1 MKVTEKKGIR
11 FRIYLVAFFF
21 LAGLGAVLARAYQL
35 QVLQKDKLASLA
47 RAGYRGVV
55 KLPPKRGIIY
65 DREGHELAASVE
77 VGSIYVH
84 PHLVEK
90 KAEAA
95 RELAKALDMKEA
107 ALFDILQ
114 SDKPFVWLDRKT
126 SPERIK
132 QVKALEL
139 EGVGVTTE
147 TRRFYPGKEVG
158 AHLIGF
164 AGDDNQGLEGLEKS
178 YDKLLR
184 GPEYTVIEMRDALG
198 RPFYVSR
205 PMPEDQE
212 MHHLVLTIDKDI
224 EYKAQQALQAA
235 VEGTKAKGGHCII
248 VNPETGEIL
257 AMAVAPEFNPNVFWK
272 YHPNEWRNRA
282 IADVYEPGSAI
293 KPFLLAAGLDT
304 GTVTP
309 QSLFF
314 CENGQYQVGNNIIHD
329 SEGKGHGTLSVAEIV
344 AYSSNIGAVKIGE
357 KLGYKR
363 YTEYLKKFGFGEK
376 TGIDLE
382 GEREG
387 YIRPPKEATEID
399 KATSFFGQGITV
411 SSIQLLMAMAAI
423 ANGGKLMRPY
433 VVKAVKDGSGR
444 VVKENHPEVVRKVIA
459 PDAAEEVVRIL
470 EMAVSQKG
478 GTGAL
483 AAIPGYKVAGKTG
496 TSQKVDSRTKRYSN
510 KNYVTLFLGLVPA
523 DKPKLAIL
531 VMVDDPEKKKY
542 GGLVAAPV
550 FKEVGAWTL
559 NHLGINPDIMLA
571 GREVKAVQG
580 NGKGSPSSLHME
592 VIQEGPN
599 KLPDFSGQSMREV
612 LRGGES
618 LGLKVV
624 LEGTGLAFKQDPEP
638 GSSLTQVSEVK
649 VSFRPPT

>member
-1 MKVTEKKGIR
+1 MRVTEKRGIR

-35 QVLQKDKLASLA
+35 QVLQKEKLASLA

-55 KLPPKRGIIY
+55 KLPPKRGVIY
-65 DREGHELAASVE
+65 DRDGHELAVSVE
-77 VGSIYVH
+77 TGSIYVH
-84 PHLVEK
+84 PHLVENK
-90 KAEAA
+90 VEAA
-95 RELAKALDMKEA
+95 RDLAKALDMKEA
-107 ALFDILQ
+107 AVLDILQ
-114 SDKPFVWLDRKT
+114 SDKPFVWLDRKA

-132 QVKALEL
+132 GVKALDL

-147 TRRFYPGKEVG
+147 TRRYYPSKEAG

-184 GPEYTVIEMRDALG
+184 GPEYTIIQMRDALG

-224 EYKAQQALQAA
+224 QYRAQQALQAA
-235 VEGTKAKGGHCII
+235 VEGTRAKGGHCII
-248 VNPETGEIL
+248 VDPETGEIL
-257 AMAVAPEFNPNVFWK
+257 AMAVVPMFNPNVFET
-272 YHPNEWRNRA
+272 YHPGEWRNRA
-282 IADVYEPGSAI
+282 IADVYEPGSTI
-293 KPFLLAAGLDT
+293 KAFLLSAGLDT
-304 GTVTP
+304 GAVTP
-309 QSLFF
+309 QTLFF

-329 SEGKGHGTLSVAEIV
+329 HDREGHGTLSVAEIIV
-344 AYSSNIGAVKIGE
+344 RSSNIGAVKIGE

-363 YTEYLKKFGFGEK
+363 YVEYLKKFGFGEK

-387 YIRPPKEATEID
+387 FIRPPKEATEID
-399 KATSFFGQGITV
+399 KDTSFFGQGITV
-411 SSIQLLMAMAAI
+411 SSIQLVMAMAAI
-423 ANGGKLMRPY
+423 GNGGKLMRPY
-433 VVKAVKDGSGR
+433 VVKAVKDSGGR
-444 VVKENHPEVVRKVIA
+444 VVKEIGPEVVRRVVTPETAKK
-459 PDAAEEVVRIL
+459 VVRIL
-470 EMAVSQKG
+470 EAAVSHEG

-483 AAIPGYKVAGKTG
+483 AAISGYKVAGKTG
-496 TSQKVDSRTKRYSN
+496 TSQKVDPRTRRYSS
-510 KNYVTLFLGLVPA
+510 KHYVTLFVGLVPV

-531 VMVDDPEKKKY
+531 VMVDDPEGKKY
-542 GGLVAAPV
+542 GGLAAAPV

-559 NHLGINPDIMLA
+559 NHLRINPEIVLA
-571 GREVKAVQG
+571 QG
-580 NGKGSPSSLHME
+580 GAHGDQENGKGSPSSLHVE
-592 VIQEGPN
+592 VTQQGPN
-599 KLPDFSGQSMREV
+599 RLPDFSGMSMREV

-618 LGLKVV
+618 LGLKVL
-624 LEGTGLAFKQDPEP
+624 LEGTGLAFKQVPEP
-638 GSSLTQVSEVK
+638 GASLAQVSEVK

>member
-1 MKVTEKKGIR
+1 MKVNEKKGVR
-11 FRIYLVAFFF
+11 YRIYLVAFFF
-21 LAGLGAVLARAYQL
+21 IAALGVILARAYQL
-35 QVLQKDKLASLA
+35 QVLQKEKLASLA

-65 DREGHELAASVE
+65 DRDGHELAASVE
-77 VGSIYVH
+77 MGSIYVH
-84 PHLVEK
+84 PYLVEK
-90 KAEAA
+90 KAQAA
-95 RELAKALDMKEA
+95 RELAKALGMKESTV
-107 ALFDILQ
+107 FDILQ

-132 QVKALEL
+132 QVKALGL

-147 TRRFYPGKEVG
+147 TRRYYPSKEVG
-158 AHLIGF
+158 AHVIGF

-212 MHHLVLTIDKDI
+212 MHHLILTIDKDI
-224 EYKAQQALQAA
+224 QYKAQQALQAA
-235 VEGTKAKGGHCII
+235 VEETKAKGGHCII

-257 AMAVAPEFNPNVFWK
+257 AMAVVPVFNPNVFWK
-272 YHPNEWRNRA
+272 HHPNEWRNRA

-293 KPFLLAAGLDT
+293 KPFLLAAALDT
-304 GTVTP
+304 GTLTP
-309 QSLFF
+309 QSLLF
-314 CENGQYQVGNNIIHD
+314 CENGEYQVGNNTIHD
-329 SEGKGHGTLSVAEIV
+329 HDRKGHGTLSVSEIIT
-344 AYSSNIGAVKIGE
+344 YSSNIGAVKIGE

-363 YTEYLKKFGFGEK
+363 YVEYLKKFGFGVR

-387 YIRPPKEATEID
+387 YIRPPREATEID

-411 SSIQLLMAMAAI
+411 SSIQLLMAFAAI

-433 VVKAVKDGSGR
+433 VVKAVKDANGR
-444 VVKENHPEVVRKVIA
+444 VVKENHPEVVRKIIA
-459 PDAAEEVVRIL
+459 PETAKEVVQVL
-470 EMAVSQKG
+470 EMVVSQKG
-478 GTGAL
+478 GTGTL
-483 AAIPGYKVAGKTG
+483 AAISGYKVAGKTG
-496 TSQKVDSRTKRYSN
+496 TSQKVDPRTRRYSG
-510 KNYVTLFLGLVPA
+510 KNYVTLFLGLVPV
-523 DKPKLAIL
+523 DKPKLAVL
-531 VMVDDPEKKKY
+531 VMVDEPAMKKY

-550 FKEVGAWTL
+550 FKEVATWSL
-559 NHLGINPDIMLA
+559 NHLRINPDIMLA
-571 GREVKAVQG
+571 KGEDKAGQR
-580 NGKGSPSSLHME
+580 NDKDSASSLHVE
-592 VIQEGPN
+592 LIQEGPN
-599 KLPDFSGQSMREV
+599 QLPDFSGLSMREV

-624 LEGTGLAFKQDPEP
+624 LEGTGLAFKQVPQP
-638 GSSLTQVSEVK
+638 GSSLSQVSEVK

>member
-1 MKVTEKKGIR
+1 MKVTEKRGIR
-11 FRIYLVAFFF
+11 VRIYLVAFFF
-21 LAGLGAVLARAYQL
+21 LASLGAVLARTYQL

-47 RAGYRGVV
+47 MAGYRGVI

-77 VGSIYVH
+77 VGSIYIH

-90 KAEAA
+90 KAETA
-95 RELAKALDMKEA
+95 RELAKALDMKEI

-132 QVKALEL
+132 RVKALGL

-147 TRRFYPGKEVG
+147 TRRYYPCKEVG

-178 YDKLLR
+178 YDKVLR

-205 PMPEDQE
+205 PMPDDQE
-212 MHHLVLTIDKDI
+212 MHHVVLTIDKDI
-224 EYKAQQALQAA
+224 QYKAQQALQAA
-235 VEGTKAKGGHCII
+235 VEETRAKGGHCII

-257 AMAVAPEFNPNVFWK
+257 AMAVVPGFNPNVFWK

-282 IADVYEPGSAI
+282 IADIYEPGSTI

-309 QSLFF
+309 QTLFF
-314 CENGQYQVGNNIIHD
+314 CENGQYQIGNNMIHD
-329 SEGKGHGTLSVAEIV
+329 HDRKGHGTLSVAEIIT
-344 AYSSNIGAVKIGE
+344 YSSNIGAVKIGE

-363 YTEYLKKFGFGEK
+363 YVDYLKRFGFGEK

-387 YIRPPKEATEID
+387 YIRPPKEAKEID
-399 KATSFFGQGITV
+399 KATSFFGQGVTV
-411 SSIQLLMAMAAI
+411 SSIQLVMAMAAI
-423 ANGGKLMRPY
+423 GNGGKLMRPY
-433 VVKAVKDGSGR
+433 VVKAVKDGCGR

-459 PDAAEEVVRIL
+459 PDTAKEVLRIL
-470 EMAVSQKG
+470 GMVVSQKG
-478 GTGAL
+478 GTGGL
-483 AAIPGYKVAGKTG
+483 AAIAGYRVAGKTG
-496 TSQKVDSRTKRYSN
+496 TSQKVDPRTKRYSS
-510 KNYVTLFLGLVPA
+510 KDYVTLFVGLVPM
-523 DKPKLAIL
+523 DRPKLAIL
-531 VMVDDPEKKKY
+531 VMVDDPQGKKY

-550 FKEVGAWTL
+550 FKDVGTWTL
-559 NHLGINPDIMLA
+559 NHLRINPDIILA
-571 GREVKAVQG
+571 GGESKADQG
-580 NGKGSPSSLHME
+580 TGKGPASPIHVE
-592 VIQEGPN
+592 VTQEGPN
-599 KLPDFSGQSMREV
+599 QLPDFSGMSIREV

-618 LGLKVV
+618 LGLKVLV
-624 LEGTGLAFKQDPEP
+624 EGTGLAFKQVPQP
-638 GSSLTQVSEVK
+638 GSGLAQISEVK
-649 VSFRPPT
+649 VIFRPPT